1 LDDATKQQLQHGR
14 DLMELLKQ
22 PLGRPL
28 SMAEQVITLC
38 TVNAHVMS
46 GLPVNRVKDFQMK
59 LLEHIESEHTEIV
72 REINTTRTLS
82 EELASQIAAVA
93 RQFMESYNGR

>member
-1 LDDATKQQLQHGR
+1 
-14 DLMELLKQ
+14 MELLKQ

-38 TVNAHVMS
+38 VVNAHVMS

-59 LLEHIESEHTEIV
+59 LLEHISVEHQEIV
-72 REINTTRTLS
+72 REINTTKKLS
-82 EELASQIAAVA
+82 DELAAQTASVA
-93 RQFMESYNGR
+93 KQFMESYLGK